1 MTVIGRRKFLR
12 FLGYTTLLLLIY
24 LFLISS
30 TPTVPIIFNFQKSK
44 ILRNSNSKDNII
56 NFDQLQLQENE
67 IDNKV
72 QDKIIENQENEKVQL
87 EVHKVIAPQEAFEA
101 QLSVESNE
109 KIINDDFN
117 DSNQQI
123 KPDINTTP
131 KKEQQQ
137 EQNDNIHKLLYAQP
151 NYPEVYNS
159 DVVEIRKVITE
170 INFANQIFN
179 EHILKNAF
187 AEKDGAGKP
196 TLLLIQ
202 VHNRA
207 DFFEI
212 LLHSLSQMEGIE
224 ECLVIISSDIYDK
237 QINDLVV

>member
-24 LFLISS
+24 LFLLSS

-44 ILRNSNSKDNII
+44 ILRNSEDNNI

-87 EVHKVIAPQEAFEA
+87 EVQKVIAPHEAFEA
-101 QLSVESNE
+101 QLSVESKE
-109 KIINDDFN
+109 KITNEVFN

-123 KPDINTTP
+123 KPDIIITP
-131 KKEQQQ
+131 QKEQL

-159 DVVEIRKVITE
+159 DVIEIRKVITE

-187 AEKDGAGKP
+187 TEKDGAGKP